1 MLGRHGFGQGLGECR
16 RVGGRAAARPVSL
29 QAEVDGEQLQ
39 QMMRSEAGKVYAQV
53 FVDDV
58 WQKCNGGLFLPARW

>member
-1 MLGRHGFGQGLGECR
+1 M
-16 RVGGRAAARPVSL
+16 VSDKDWASAAVLAAVLPARMVSL

-53 FVDDV
+53 FIDDV
-58 WQKCNGGLFLPARW
+58 WQKCNGGLFLSARW